1 MENTFKINPTIKNV
15 EVFESLLTI
24 PQPGQSSVAL
34 PRDEGKE
41 QLRGVCCSSKNK
53 AGDREGQDLQPPP
66 QMSPLSAQTLQV
78 NPALNFKILSIKIVI
93 ILTL

>member
-53 AGDREGQDLQPPP
+53 PGVQGQGGAGSAAPTSNVPTVCPDTAGKSCFKLQD
-66 QMSPLSAQTLQV
+66 
-78 NPALNFKILSIKIVI
+78 FKH
-93 ILTL
+93 